1 MRTIL
6 YLLCVFVLVGCQP
19 QPTVVEYIPADCE
32 RSPEAWMA
40 GLDAPQHEQATED
53 SSRPAKPPKP
63 PKAQEDPQPKPQ
75 PEPTTTA
82 LKPKALTDT
91 AEAAPS
97 AVAPTPAPAL
107 LDLNQAS
114 AAQLEEL
121 PGIGPALAGR
131 IVEYR
136 QRRPFRSVSQLRYVK
151 GIGPSKYS
159 ALHKLVTTQSA
170 SPESGAR

>member
-63 PKAQEDPQPKPQ
+63 TKAQEDPQPK

-97 AVAPTPAPAL
+97 EAAPAL

-114 AAQLEEL
+114 AAQLEQL

-170 SPESGAR
+170 SPGSGAR